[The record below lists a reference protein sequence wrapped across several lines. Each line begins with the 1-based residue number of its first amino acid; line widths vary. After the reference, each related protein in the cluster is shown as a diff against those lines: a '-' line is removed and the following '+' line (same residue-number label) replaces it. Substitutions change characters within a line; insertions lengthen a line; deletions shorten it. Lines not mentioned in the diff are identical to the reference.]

1 MGILLETSPQR
12 MNLLKGGDIN
22 NSTIANNPQ
31 NANDQ
36 IACKFLRRQ
45 TIGRN
50 TLYEGN
56 IRKTSVSPGELIEP
70 GYNTEASDRNIAQ
83 EVQNIN
89 DENDHTTTRKS
100 PMEPAGTSPSTELHH
115 LGDSARNIAQ
125 ESQNVDGGGNR
136 ASAAQL
142 AEYDQGIG
150 QLEHGLGRI
159 DNQLGVRLG
168 NINNQ
173 YTTKKN
179 ELKSSWN
186 RAEGQFNDQ
195 TRQNQQQRRTNIN
208 NINDRSAVGLR
219 GLLRSL
225 GSMGAVGSDMQLAGR
240 AVQNQANQ
248 QRTGAGQTYAQNQ
261 KQIDTTWGQFKNDY
275 ADEDKKLNDWKAN
288 EDNAARQSSQTTRQ
302 NLLTQLAQMKSQKAA
317 AQGANGANA
326 ARADL
331 GRANALS
338 SEIDNLGRQQN
349 TYSGN
354 KVQYNAKD
362 LDSYKVEGDTAV
374 GVSDPQ
380 AAGND
385 PTLNIYNTRLKQEDE
400 RKRQNQYL

>member
-1 MGILLETSPQR
+1 MQGNESYRQYLQYH
-12 MNLLKGGDIN
+12 
-22 NSTIANNPQ
+22 ANNHPSATKRAEAQ
-31 NANDQ
+31 ALLNVTGDDGGLNGN
-36 IACKFLRRQ
+36 FLMGQKVDRGWFRSPDVREQTSNGYTASTLNRSVNPWWVNSYDSWLNSQKQGDTGNQ
-45 TIGRN
+45 TI
-50 TLYEGN
+50 N
-56 IRKTSVSPGELIEP
+56 IG
-70 GYNTEASDRNIAQ
+70 GG
-83 EVQNIN
+83 
-89 DENDHTTTRKS
+89 
-100 PMEPAGTSPSTELHH
+100 M
-115 LGDSARNIAQ
+115 
-125 ESQNVDGGGNR
+125 GGGNR

-173 YTTKKN
+173 YNTKKN

-380 AAGND
+380 AAGSD
-385 PTLNIYNTRLKQEDE
+385 PTLNIYNTRLRQEDE

>member
-1 MGILLETSPQR
+1 
-12 MNLLKGGDIN
+12 MNGNESYRQYLQYH
-22 NSTIANNPQ
+22 ANNHPSATKRAEAQALLNKVGDDGNLNGYFLMGGSTNRKGQTTGEQTTGGYTASALNRSVNPWWQ
-31 NANDQ
+31 NSYASWRDSQ
-36 IACKFLRRQ
+36 QR
-45 TIGRN
+45 GN
-50 TLYEGN
+50 TGN
-56 IRKTSVSPGELIEP
+56 QNLNL
-70 GYNTEASDRNIAQ
+70 GYY
-83 EVQNIN
+83 
-89 DENDHTTTRKS
+89 
-100 PMEPAGTSPSTELHH
+100 G
-115 LGDSARNIAQ
+115 GGGGGGW
-125 ESQNVDGGGNR
+125 GGGNR

-159 DNQLGVRLG
+159 DTQLGVRLG

-173 YTTKKN
+173 YNTKKN
-179 ELKSSWN
+179 ELRSSWN

-248 QRTGAGQTYAQNQ
+248 QRAGAGQTYAQNQ

-288 EDNAARQSSQTTRQ
+288 EDSAARQSSQTTRQ

-349 TYSGN
+349 TYTGN

-362 LDSYKVEGDTAV
+362 LDSYRVEGDTAV
-374 GVSDPQ
+374 GVSNP
-380 AAGND
+380 AAPGSD
-385 PTLNIYNTRLKQEDE
+385 PTLNIYNTRLKQEEE